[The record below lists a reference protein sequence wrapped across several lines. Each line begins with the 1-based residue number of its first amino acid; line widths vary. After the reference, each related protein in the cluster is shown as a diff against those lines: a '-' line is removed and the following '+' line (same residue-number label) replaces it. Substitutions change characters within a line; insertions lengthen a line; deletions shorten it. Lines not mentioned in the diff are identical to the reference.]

1 MHKFSGMT
9 VAEILR
15 QKKASVRT
23 APLPAGSPEW
33 DDLELMSWEEIDAGA
48 KANEPGLKT
57 VRKLLT
63 DRRFDR

>member
-1 MHKFSGMT
+1 MT
-9 VAEILR
+9 VSEILR

-23 APLPAGSPEW
+23 APLPAGSPGW
-33 DDLELMSWEEIDAGA
+33 DKLESMTWEDIDAGA
-48 KANEPGLKT
+48 KENRPGFKT